1 MIGLPAVGACIVLV
15 ARRFLPGDGGHPP
28 LEGLG
33 SGAVPVVNGPGIA
46 LAAIGTL
53 SFGAV
58 LSPEA
63 PPIALGSVVGM
74 TIALFVRMDD
84 KSEAVLGT
92 A

>member
-1 MIGLPAVGACIVLV
+1 
-15 ARRFLPGDGGHPP
+15 
-28 LEGLG
+28 
-33 SGAVPVVNGPGIA
+33 VNGPGIA